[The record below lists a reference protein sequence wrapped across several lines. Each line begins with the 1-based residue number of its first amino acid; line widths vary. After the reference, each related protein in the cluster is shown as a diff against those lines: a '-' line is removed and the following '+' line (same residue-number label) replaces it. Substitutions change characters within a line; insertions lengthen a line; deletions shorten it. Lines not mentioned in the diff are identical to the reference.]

1 MKNAFK
7 RYTWIKL
14 VEGILLAL
22 IGVLIAILGGMD
34 PIKYKDGLSISIAV
48 FLFIDGLLMFI
59 TAIADKKA
67 KFSVN
72 VITGSLFISIGV
84 ILILSK
90 INLNDFL
97 PYFVASVLLA
107 IGAGEIGKGVVQ
119 VAQKEKVLWPI
130 VNFLIAIISIILG
143 VLCLVFKDGEALNII
158 YIILGIAV
166 VVIATAEIVLA
177 VHTSIENRREKA
189 EGVSRQENTVVVEA
203 EVVAKK
209 DEVKQIT
216 KKKSKK
222 EKIETK
228 DN

>member
-203 EVVAKK
+203 EVVSKK
-209 DEVKQIT
+209 NEVKQIT
-216 KKKSKK
+216 KKKNKK
-222 EKIETK
+222 E
-228 DN
+228 

>member
-34 PIKYKDGLSISIAV
+34 PIKYKEGLSISIAV

-203 EVVAKK
+203 EVVSKK
-209 DEVKQIT
+209 NEVKQIT
-216 KKKSKK
+216 KKKNKK

>member
-203 EVVAKK
+203 EVVSKK
-209 DEVKQIT
+209 NEVKQIT
-216 KKKSKK
+216 KKKNKK